1 MSTNRFTYIKKK
13 ILEAEFIEYPFKHIY
28 IDDFFNPKDF
38 NDIVNNEQI
47 KLEISRDDKD
57 IFKNL
62 FKNNYKVINFP
73 GCITDYKK
81 YIKLHAKGQS
91 LKSHSACESE
101 GIVLRLSP
109 KIPILIELNK
119 FISSDEFNKAIA
131 QKFNINYEDCNTD
144 NGIQKYLD
152 GYEISPHPDVRRKA
166 ATFMVNINPY
176 PESEKSDHHT
186 KYLTFKP
193 EFKYIEE
200 FWEQNLEADRQ
211 WFPWE
216 WCETKFIQTK
226 NNSIVIFS
234 PSNNT
239 LHGVKANYNH
249 LITQR
254 TQVYGNLW
262 YKTCKTSYSPQW
274 EQLKTKKLFESNSSK
289 SSISSG
295 LLRRLTGKIKDKLKT
310 LDKNKMNRKF

>member
-1 MSTNRFTYIKKK
+1 
-13 ILEAEFIEYPFKHIY
+13 
-28 IDDFFNPKDF
+28 
-38 NDIVNNEQI
+38 
-47 KLEISRDDKD
+47 
-57 IFKNL
+57 
-62 FKNNYKVINFP
+62 
-73 GCITDYKK
+73 
-81 YIKLHAKGQS
+81 
-91 LKSHSACESE
+91 
-101 GIVLRLSP
+101 
-109 KIPILIELNK
+109 
-119 FISSDEFNKAIA
+119 
-131 QKFNINYEDCNTD
+131 
-144 NGIQKYLD
+144 
-152 GYEISPHPDVRRKA
+152 
-166 ATFMVNINPY
+166 
-176 PESEKSDHHT
+176 
-186 KYLTFKP
+186 
-193 EFKYIEE
+193 
-200 FWEQNLEADRQ
+200 ADRQ